1 MTLTQLNVWLDA
13 IFVNLYPI
21 VVLALCV
28 HALGNTLTGRFKSRF
43 GKQWK
48 WPHHDSHPPTL
59 PKVMH
64 FQHVACMFLLGF
76 SGLMIRFSPGNR
88 VALQW
93 IHYIAMIIVTFN
105 LVWRLW
111 YAFGSKQRDYREFAL
126 SKDDIRTALLVVSYY
141 IFLVPPERKPHFSKY
156 NVMQKCVYMAFAPML
171 MIQAVTGFML
181 WRLNFPIVD
190 ASLYSLFAGLV
201 GANGIW
207 WARTVHYI
215 MNWLFII
222 FTTIHVYLSLSED
235 FPAFLNFFGLAWLDK
250 RSGHGDAHGDAH
262 GHGHDEPGEDVTLPE
277 PTPAEA

>member
-28 HALGNTLTGRFKSRF
+28 HALGNFLTGRFKRRF
-43 GKQWK
+43 GKEWK

-59 PKVMH
+59 PKIMH
-64 FQHVACMFLLGF
+64 FQHVACMFLLGY
-76 SGLMIRFSPGNR
+76 SGLMIRFSPANR
-88 VALQW
+88 GVLQW
-93 IHYIAMIIVTFN
+93 IHYIAMLIVTFN

-111 YAFGSKQRDYREFAL
+111 YAFGSKQRDYKEFAL
-126 SKDDIRTALLVVSYY
+126 TKNDITTALLVVSYY
-141 IFLVPPERKPHFSKY
+141 LFLIPPDRKPHFSKY

-171 MIQAVTGFML
+171 IIQAVSGFML
-181 WRLNFPIVD
+181 WRLQLPLVGT
-190 ASLYSLFAGLV
+190 SLQALSAGLI
-201 GANGIW
+201 GATGIW
-207 WARTVHYI
+207 WARTIHYI

-250 RSGHGDAHGDAH
+250 HADHGDSH
-262 GHGHDEPGEDVTLPE
+262 GHGHDEDHGDDVLPMPE
-277 PTPAEA
+277 PKPAEA